1 MVQLNDDKI
10 ELAQSI
16 DEFIGVI
23 SATAGFIGGACS
35 LDWHGI
41 YLRDVFGRY
50 ITDENGNPV
59 INPEYDEN
67 KNYIPREKRPEW
79 DIVGL
84 LGQVVVRQDG
94 TLKVGK
100 YIDCKNGV
108 ATYADYGKYKVLK
121 VINNDVAL
129 ILIK

>member
-1 MVQLNDDKI
+1 MVQLNENQI

-67 KNYIPREKRPEW
+67 KPYIPREKRPEW

-100 YIDCKNGV
+100 YIDCKNGI
-108 ATYADYGKYKVLK
+108 ATYADSGKYKVLK